1 MTDDGASL
9 MRRFIIFAL
18 AGPPLGM
25 LVSIFIVIPLV
36 ALLDGTAFEPS
47 FAQVETFLAL
57 VPFSYIIGII
67 PAVLTSLA
75 DWAVRDV
82 RTPLRILCVTAAGY
96 VFEFL
101 PFWWPLTGRRGTNR
115 SGPTD
120 SPARSLERLALGSP
134 LSALDKRAVSDR
146 AGNAPRGFFH

>member
-1 MTDDGASL
+1 

-18 AGPPLGM
+18 AGPPLGV

-47 FAQVETFLAL
+47 SAQVETFLAL
-57 VPFSYIIGII
+57 VPFSYIVGII
-67 PAVLTSLA
+67 PAVLTGLA

-96 VFEFL
+96 VFGFL
-101 PFWWPLTGRRGTNR
+101 PFWWPLTGSAKKSDWAYGLVGAFAGATCSWLTAISDKQKR
-115 SGPTD
+115 S
-120 SPARSLERLALGSP
+120 
-134 LSALDKRAVSDR
+134 
-146 AGNAPRGFFH
+146 

>member
-1 MTDDGASL
+1 

-36 ALLDGTAFEPS
+36 ALLDGTAFELS
-47 FAQVETFLAL
+47 FAQLETFLAL

-82 RTPLRILCVTAAGY
+82 RTPLRIQCVTAAGY
-96 VFEFL
+96 VFGFL
-101 PFWWPLTGRRGTNR
+101 PFWWPLTGSVKKSEWAYGLAGAFAGATCSWLTAISTRQKRR
-115 SGPTD
+115 
-120 SPARSLERLALGSP
+120 
-134 LSALDKRAVSDR
+134 
-146 AGNAPRGFFH
+146 